1 MPTLRNEA
9 DRKALVKRLAG
20 VTPESKARWGRF
32 DAPRMM
38 CHLGD
43 ALEEALG
50 RRTVPRHG
58 PMILRHFPMKH
69 LAIHVIPM
77 PKGAKAPPELLA
89 PEPGDFEANRR
100 RVLECIEAVGTMPS
114 GKAPNHFLF
123 GEMTSGRWS
132 SLAWK
137 HIDHHL
143 RQFNQ

>member
-9 DRKALVKRLAG
+9 DRKKLAERLG
-20 VTPESKARWGRF
+20 RVTPQSKPRWGRF

-50 RRTVPRHG
+50 RRAVPRRG
-58 PMILRHFPMKH
+58 PALLRHFPMKH
-69 LAIHVIPM
+69 LAIYAIPM
-77 PKGAKAPPELLA
+77 PRSAKAPRELLA
-89 PEPGDFEANRR
+89 EDPGDFEANRR
-100 RVLECIEAVGTMPS
+100 RVLEGIEGVAAMTS

-123 GEMTSGRWS
+123 GKMTCEQWNC
-132 SLAWK
+132 LAWK

-143 RQFNQ
+143 RQFGS